1 MTGLLVII
9 IVLLIALV
17 VWALGITVLYAQMAR
32 TIKRITASDADAIH
46 AVLDGNTWM
55 TQLLRETLD
64 STEAMHKLVIEY
76 TDRINVEL
84 EKNAENKR
92 FAMDT
97 IQQARRLYNSIQQ
110 NIQPEIIEEE
120 EQNG

>member
-1 MTGLLVII
+1 MTGLLILI

-46 AVLDGNTWM
+46 AVLDCNTWM

-64 STEAMHKLVIEY
+64 STEAMHRLVNEY
-76 TDRINVEL
+76 TARIDSEL
-84 EKNAENKR
+84 ETNENNKK
-92 FAMDT
+92 FALDT

>member
-9 IVLLIALV
+9 IVLLIVLI

-46 AVLDGNTWM
+46 AVLDCNTWM

>member
-1 MTGLLVII
+1 MTGLLILI
-9 IVLLIALV
+9 IVLLIALI

-46 AVLDGNTWM
+46 AVLDCNTWM

-64 STEAMHKLVIEY
+64 STEAMHRLVNEY
-76 TDRINVEL
+76 TARIDSEL
-84 EKNAENKR
+84 ETNENNKK
-92 FAMDT
+92 FALDT

-120 EQNG
+120 EVNG

>member
-1 MTGLLVII
+1 MTGLLILI

-46 AVLDGNTWM
+46 AVLDCNTWM
-55 TQLLRETLD
+55 TQLIKETVD
-64 STEAMHKLVIEY
+64 ATEALHHLVTEY
-76 TDRINVEL
+76 TERIGVEL
-84 EKNAENKR
+84 EKNEENKK
-92 FAMDT
+92 FALET
-97 IQQARRLYNSIQQ
+97 IQQARRLYNSMAK
-110 NIQPEIIEEE
+110 PEIIEEE